1 METTTQPQ
9 GVAIEPIVYPLNAG
23 TATQMSVLI
32 LNFTTEATT
41 CTTYWQLLSEDGLQ
55 LSQGNYTLTEEEFAA
70 WGQDNN
76 YVNQVALPFPPEL
89 YESTSFGAERFAY

>member
-1 METTTQPQ
+1 METTTPQ

-23 TATQMSVLI
+23 TATQMSVLV

-41 CTTYWQLLSEDGLQ
+41 CTTYWQLLTEDGKVVADD
-55 LSQGNYTLTEEEFAA
+55 NYTLTEEEFAA

-76 YVNQVALPFPPEL
+76 YVNQVVAQAIGVTLI
-89 YESTSFGAERFAY
+89 

>member
-1 METTTQPQ
+1 MKTQPTQ

-23 TATQMSVLI
+23 TATQMSVLV

-41 CTTYWQLLSEDGLQ
+41 CTTYWQLLTEDGKVVADD
-55 LSQGNYTLTEEEFAA
+55 NYTLTEEEFAA

-76 YVNQVALPFPPEL
+76 YVNECVAAAIGVTLI
-89 YESTSFGAERFAY
+89 